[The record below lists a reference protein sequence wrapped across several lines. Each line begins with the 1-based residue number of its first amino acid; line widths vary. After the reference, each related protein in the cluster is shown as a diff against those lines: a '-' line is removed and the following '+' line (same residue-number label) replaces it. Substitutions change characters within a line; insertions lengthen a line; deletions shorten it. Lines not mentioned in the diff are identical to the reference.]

1 LLQVRGL
8 ERQGSLFLTAIDA
21 LVALP
26 IESNRMPT
34 PERKSALGARNA
46 QAAPERRSNGNAW
59 HRARGTGLGLVVC
72 AGLLGLAGC
81 PANLEDPER
90 FAPAA
95 AAAGSNGSAGGG
107 AVVPGLNVDTTCLQE
122 AFSASCATAGCHK
135 SGANAAAGLD
145 LGSPGVNRRLIDVVA
160 PHTGAFPNTGCVS
173 NQKLIDSSNAAASW
187 LLIKITAADPNSCG
201 VTMPIGAPL
210 SADHLA
216 CIKKYA
222 DDVAAAA
229 TSGGM

>member
-1 LLQVRGL
+1 
-8 ERQGSLFLTAIDA
+8 
-21 LVALP
+21 
-26 IESNRMPT
+26 MPN
-34 PERKSALGARNA
+34 PEPKSALGAPNA
-46 QAAPERRSNGNAW
+46 QEDAPERRWNGDDW
-59 HRARGTGLGLVVC
+59 HRARRTGFGLLVC
-72 AGLLGLAGC
+72 VGLLGLAGC

-90 FAPAA
+90 FAPSAA
-95 AAAGSNGSAGGG
+95 VAGSNGSAGGG

-145 LGSPGVNRRLIDVVA
+145 LESPGVNRRLIDVVA
-160 PHTGAFPNTGCVS
+160 PHTSAFPSTGCVS

-201 VTMPIGAPL
+201 VTMPVGAPL
-210 SADHLA
+210 SAVHLA